1 VSELKTSG
9 AGIDPEAAAPGSPS
23 SPWAYVRMAR
33 IDHWIKNVF
42 VLPGILVA
50 LSIEPHR
57 IQSLNWVNLV
67 IGLLA
72 VCFISSSN
80 YVLNELLDAPSD
92 RFHPAKAL
100 RAAASGGVNRA
111 AGYLEWLALLAA
123 GLALGWRI
131 SGAFVL
137 VMLGLWV
144 MGCLYNIPPIRTK
157 DVPYL
162 DVLSEALNNPL
173 RMLAGWYMTGTAAV
187 PITTLL
193 ISYWMIG
200 CYFMAIKRYAEYR
213 EIEAGQLMRYR
224 KSFEYYSERS
234 LLVSIMFYGSHAMLF
249 FGGFIVRYRLEL
261 ILAFPLVALVMAVYF
276 WLAFKKDSAVQHPEG
291 LYKEP
296 ALMIPVVLCA
306 AVMIALLFVDVPFLH
321 NLFQATTPG
330 L

>member
-1 VSELKTSG
+1 
-9 AGIDPEAAAPGSPS
+9 
-23 SPWAYVRMAR
+23 MAR
-33 IDHWIKNVF
+33 VDHWVKNVF

-57 IQSLNWVNLV
+57 IHSLSWLNLIV
-67 IGLLA
+67 GLAA
-72 VCFISSSN
+72 VCLVSSSN
-80 YVLNELLDAPSD
+80 YVLNELLDAASD
-92 RFHPAKAL
+92 RFHPAKSQ
-100 RAAASGGVNRA
+100 RAAASGGVNRML
-111 AGYLEWLALLAA
+111 GYAEWLALLAA
-123 GLALGWRI
+123 GLALSRQI
-131 SGAFVL
+131 STPLTLVL
-137 VMLGLWV
+137 IGLWA
-144 MGCLYNIPPIRTK
+144 MGCLYNIPPVRTK

-162 DVLSEALNNPL
+162 DVLSEAINNPL
-173 RMLAGWYMTGTAAV
+173 RMMAGWYMTGTEAI

-213 EIEAGQLMRYR
+213 ELRDGQLTRYR
-224 KSFEYYSERS
+224 KSFAYYSEQS

-261 ILAFPLVALVMAVYF
+261 ILSFPLVALVMAVYL
-276 WLAFKKDSAVQHPEG
+276 WLAFKKDSAVQHPEA

-306 AVMIALLFVDVPFLH
+306 AMMVALLYVDLPFLH
-321 NLFQATTPG
+321 NMFRATTPG

>member
-1 VSELKTSG
+1 MKTSG
-9 AGIDPEAAAPGSPS
+9 VGIDPATTAPSAS
-23 SPWAYVRMAR
+23 SPLWAYVRMAR
-33 IDHWIKNVF
+33 VDHWVKNVF

-57 IQSLNWVNLV
+57 IHSLSWVNLV
-67 IGLLA
+67 VGLAA
-72 VCFISSSN
+72 VCIISSSN

-92 RFHPAKAL
+92 RFHPAKSQ
-100 RAAASGGVNRA
+100 RAAVSGGVNRA
-111 AGYLEWLALLAA
+111 LGYLEWLALLAV
-123 GLALGWRI
+123 GLALSWRI
-131 SGAFVL
+131 SMPFTLA
-137 VMLGLWV
+137 MIGLWV
-144 MGCLYNIPPIRTK
+144 MGCLYNIPPVRTK

-162 DVLSEALNNPL
+162 DVLSEAINNPL
-173 RMLAGWYMTGTAAV
+173 RMLAGWYMTGTEAV

-213 EIEAGQLMRYR
+213 ELHDTQLALYR
-224 KSFEYYSERS
+224 KSFAYYSERS

-306 AVMIALLFVDVPFLH
+306 VAMIVLLYVDFPFLYRV
-321 NLFQATTPG
+321 FQATTPG